1 MIPSISVKIYLR
13 LGGTYHFNLQD
24 DAANLK
30 MEEIAPSEKLELFT
44 GLHVVF

>member
-1 MIPSISVKIYLR
+1 VKIYLGLR
-13 LGGTYHFNLQD
+13 RTYHFNLQV

-30 MEEIAPSEKLELFT
+30 MEEIAPSEKFELFT